1 MNDFSMHK
9 LPFLLLAFFILSVC
23 GLQAQNLTVT
33 ARIDSTVIAI
43 GGQTALTFEINQT
56 AGNKVISP
64 IFSDTIQGGIEV
76 VEPLK
81 ADTTIADNGNVLIKQ
96 RYVITS
102 FDDSLY
108 YIPPYPF
115 VVNGDTVWTKSLS
128 LKVVQPF
135 QIDTASAQIAD
146 IKNVMEPKRNW
157 KAIARIALLVL
168 LLLIAIILIHYIVK
182 KYIQKKPAFDAS
194 PEVILPASVIAL
206 SKLDKIKNEKAWQH
220 DRTKQFH
227 TEITDTLRVYIERIY
242 DLPCME
248 MTSEEIIEHLNHLR
262 FENKKA
268 YTTLLQI
275 LKLADLVKFAKWEA
289 TADEHEL
296 SLANAYQF
304 VLETKISEEV
314 IETDTTA
321 SQNPKEL

>member
-1 MNDFSMHK
+1 MRK
-9 LPFLLLAFFILSVC
+9 LAILYLAFLFISFYN
-23 GLQAQNLTVT
+23 LQAQNLSVS
-33 ARIDSTVIAI
+33 AQIDSTVIAI
-43 GGQTALTFEINQT
+43 GGQTALTFEINQLP
-56 AGNKVISP
+56 GNKVIFP
-64 IFSDTIQGGIEV
+64 HFSDTLLSGIEI

-81 ADTTIADNGNVLIKQ
+81 SDTTVADNGNVLVKQ
-96 RYVITS
+96 RYIITS

-115 VVNGDTVWTKSLS
+115 IMNGDTVWTKSLS

-135 QIDTASAQIAD
+135 QIDTASAQVAD

-157 KAIARIALLVL
+157 KAIARIALIIL
-168 LLLIAIILIHYIVK
+168 LIIIAIILTHYIIK
-182 KYIQKKPAFDAS
+182 KYIQKKPAYNLS
-194 PEVILPASVIAL
+194 PEITLPASVVAL
-206 SKLDKIKNEKAWQH
+206 SKLDKIKSEKAWQQN
-220 DRTKQFH
+220 RTKEFH

-268 YTTLLQI
+268 FSALLQI

-289 TADEHEL
+289 TPDEHEL
-296 SLANAYQF
+296 SLANAYLF
-304 VLETKISEEV
+304 VIETKINEVPEE
-314 IETDTTA
+314 TA
-321 SQNPKEL
+321 QTQDPKQAEEY